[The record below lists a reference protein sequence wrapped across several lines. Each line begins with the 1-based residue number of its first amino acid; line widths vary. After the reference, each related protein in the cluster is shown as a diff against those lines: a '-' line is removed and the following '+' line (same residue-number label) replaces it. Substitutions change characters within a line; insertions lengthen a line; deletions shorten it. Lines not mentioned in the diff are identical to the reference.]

1 MFPLIPI
8 IVLMCAGIVLVA
20 FFLIEKVKAYSVKA
34 VMFKAAASLCFVAV
48 AAISLFFKGHHAL
61 SIFVTLGLFFGV
73 LGDIWLDFKYVFKEH
88 DKIFTYAG
96 FIMFALGHA
105 CYISGMFLEFFNNQN
120 PLYIILPLIGGLL
133 ISVCNLFIAK
143 PMKLDYSGYKVISII
158 YGFFLFSMTLTALS
172 LSIMIGFN
180 SVTLIM
186 ILVGGLLFTI
196 SDLILS
202 GTYFGKGKERPVD
215 IITNSVTY
223 YLAQFVIAFA
233 IFFIA

>member
-1 MFPLIPI
+1 MLPLIPI
-8 IVLMCAGIVLVA
+8 IILFCAGALFVTI
-20 FFLIEKVKAYSVKA
+20 FLIEKVKAYSVKA
-34 VMFKAAASLCFVAV
+34 VMFKAAASICFVGV
-48 AAISLFFKGHHAL
+48 AAVSLFAKGYHAL

-96 FIMFALGHA
+96 FVSFALGHA
-105 CYISGMFLEFFNNQN
+105 CYISGMYLEFFNGQS
-120 PLYIILPLIGGLL
+120 PLYIILPLVGGLL

-158 YGFFLFSMTLTALS
+158 YGFFLFSMTLSALS
-172 LSIMIGFN
+172 LSIMMGFN
-180 SVTLIM
+180 NVTLIM
-186 ILVGGLLFTI
+186 IFAGGLLFTI

-223 YLAQFVIAFA
+223 YAAQFVIALA
-233 IFFIA
+233 LFFI

>member
-1 MFPLIPI
+1 MPLIPI
-8 IVLMCAGIVLVA
+8 IIFICAGAVLLF
-20 FFLIEKVKAYSVKA
+20 FFLKEKVKAYTVKA
-34 VMFKAAASLCFVAV
+34 VMFKATASICFVGV
-48 AAISLFFKGHHAL
+48 AAVSLFAKRYHAL

-105 CYISGMFLEFFNNQN
+105 CYISGMYLEFFNGQS
-120 PLYIILPLIGGLL
+120 PLYIVLPLVGGLL
-133 ISVCNLFIAK
+133 ISICNLFIAK

-158 YGFFLFSMTLTALS
+158 YGFFLFSMTLSALS
-172 LSIMIGFN
+172 LSIMMGFN
-180 SVTLIM
+180 NVTLIM
-186 ILVGGLLFTI
+186 MFAGGLLFTI

-233 IFFIA
+233 IFFII

>member
-8 IVLMCAGIVLVA
+8 IILISIGAVLVA
-20 FFLIEKVKAYSVKA
+20 FFLIEKVKAYTVKA

-48 AAISLFFKGHHAL
+48 AAVSLFFKGHHAL

-105 CYISGMFLEFFNNQN
+105 CYITGMFLEFFNRQN
-120 PLYIILPLIGGLL
+120 PLYIILPLVGGLL
-133 ISVCNLFIAK
+133 ISICNLFIAK
-143 PMKLDYSGYKVISII
+143 PMKLDYTGYKVISII
-158 YGFFLFSMTLTALS
+158 YGFFLFSMTLSALS
-172 LSIMIGFN
+172 LSIMMGFN

-233 IFFIA
+233 IFFLA

>member
-8 IVLMCAGIVLVA
+8 IVLICAGAALVT
-20 FFLIEKVKAYSVKA
+20 FFLIEKVKAYTVKA
-34 VMFKAAASLCFVAV
+34 VMFKAGASLCFVGV
-48 AAISLFFKGHHAL
+48 AALCLFANGHHAL
-61 SIFVTLGLFFGV
+61 SILVTLGLFFGV

-88 DKIFTYAG
+88 DRIFTYAG

-105 CYISGMFLEFFNNQN
+105 CYITGMILEFANGIN
-120 PLYIILPLIGGLL
+120 PLFIIIPLLGGLL
-133 ISVCNLFIAK
+133 ISACNLFIAK

-158 YGFFLFSMTLTALS
+158 YGFFLFSMTLLALS
-172 LSIMIGFN
+172 FAIMTSFA

-186 ILVGGLLFTI
+186 IFVGGLLFTV

-223 YLAQFVIAFA
+223 YLAQFVIALA
-233 IFFIA
+233 LFFL

>member
-1 MFPLIPI
+1 LK
-8 IVLMCAGIVLVA
+8 
-20 FFLIEKVKAYSVKA
+20 EKVKAYSVKA
-34 VMFKAAASLCFVAV
+34 VMFKAAASICFVGV
-48 AAISLFFKGHHAL
+48 AAVSLFAKGYHAL

-105 CYISGMFLEFFNNQN
+105 CYISGMYLEFFNGQS
-120 PLYIILPLIGGLL
+120 PLYIILPLVGGLL
-133 ISVCNLFIAK
+133 ISICNLFIAK

-158 YGFFLFSMTLTALS
+158 YGFFLFSMTLSALS
-172 LSIMIGFN
+172 LSIMMGFN
-180 SVTLIM
+180 NVTLIM
-186 ILVGGLLFTI
+186 MFAGGLLFTI

-223 YLAQFVIAFA
+223 YAAQFVIALA
-233 IFFIA
+233 LFFI

>member
-1 MFPLIPI
+1 MPLISI
-8 IVLMCAGIVLVA
+8 IILICAGAVLLF
-20 FFLIEKVKAYSVKA
+20 FFLKEKVKAYSVKA
-34 VMFKAAASLCFVAV
+34 VMFKAAASICFVAV
-48 AAISLFFKGHHAL
+48 AAVSLFAKGHHAL
-61 SIFVTLGLFFGV
+61 SIVVTLGLFFGV

-96 FIMFALGHA
+96 FIMFASGHA

-158 YGFFLFSMTLTALS
+158 YGFFLFSMTLSSLS
-172 LSIMIGFN
+172 LSIMMGFN
-180 SVTLIM
+180 NVALIM
-186 ILVGGLLFTI
+186 IFAGGLLFTI

-233 IFFIA
+233 IFFII

>member
-1 MFPLIPI
+1 MIPLIPI
-8 IVLMCAGIVLVA
+8 IILICAGAVLLF
-20 FFLIEKVKAYSVKA
+20 FFLKEKVKAYSVKA
-34 VMFKAAASLCFVAV
+34 VMFKAAASICFVSV
-48 AAISLFFKGHHAL
+48 AAVSLFAKGYHAL

-105 CYISGMFLEFFNNQN
+105 GFISGMYLEFFNGQS
-120 PLYIILPLIGGLL
+120 PLYIVLPLVGGLL

-158 YGFFLFSMTLTALS
+158 YGFFLFSMTLSSLS
-172 LSIMIGFN
+172 LSIMMGFN
-180 SVTLIM
+180 NVTLIM
-186 ILVGGLLFTI
+186 MFAGGLLFTI

-202 GTYFGKGKERPVD
+202 GTYFGKGKERPID

-223 YLAQFVIAFA
+223 YLAQFVIALA
-233 IFFIA
+233 LFFL